1 MGTSMR
7 KEEFYFDSRD
17 GKSKLYAVRY
27 LPDRDEDIRAVVQ
40 IVHGMAEHMGRYE
53 AFAEFLTKQGFAVTG
68 DDHLGHGRSIGE
80 NGTPG
85 YFCSQDPATVLVRD
99 VHRLK
104 KITQAL
110 YPGLPYILLS
120 HSMGSFIAR
129 SYMCR
134 YGTGIT
140 GAILLG
146 TGSQTAAVLGISK
159 LTAALQKV
167 FLGPKHVAKFIYKHA
182 FASYNDKIGEK
193 RTEFDWLT
201 KDSAVVDRYLADPL
215 CGFTFTVNGFQTL
228 FELITR
234 IQKPDNL
241 EKIPKELPVLMASG
255 EDDPVGAYG
264 AGVRKAYEGMI
275 AAGLKQVTLMLYPTD
290 RHELL
295 NETDYE
301 KVWQDILVWLEQVV
315 RRN

>member
-1 MGTSMR
+1 MSLR
-7 KEEFYFDSRD
+7 H
-17 GKSKLYAVRY
+17 RY
-27 LPDRDEDIRAVVQ
+27 
-40 IVHGMAEHMGRYE
+40 
-53 AFAEFLTKQGFAVTG
+53 
-68 DDHLGHGRSIGE
+68 
-80 NGTPG
+80 
-85 YFCSQDPATVLVRD
+85 C
-99 VHRLK
+99 
-104 KITQAL
+104 
-110 YPGLPYILLS
+110 
-120 HSMGSFIAR
+120 
-129 SYMCR
+129 
-134 YGTGIT
+134 

-241 EKIPKELPVLMASG
+241 EKIPKELPVFIASG